1 MAIWSS
7 NDPYAITCPKLGRVE
22 PDDEC
27 DTLQD
32 VPCLMVPFMEV
43 GRAEAELSTA
53 PHLSMLNDVKLDGEH
68 NCVVLL
74 TETEELGYIGAAYL
88 AARQRDVYTGL
99 PFNKNVSSPCFY
111 SEGLLPVL
119 PLSPMDSENTMDSFG
134 ELLTVGQP
142 CMGGDGFS
150 PSDNSWVLD
159 DGDYPLL
166 IAPETCWY
174 GMTELIARE
183 VARRRLTIV
192 MLDKKYDGE
201 QGEGRLRTLRQDL
214 NFTCGAQIVELN
226 KPDQLSDYNRY
237 ILKTELYKNNI
248 HIEDDPYDDILTHL
262 DEFRRSHGGLCNS
275 NILRYVKV
283 LRKQGKKDCRVE
295 LTRAQALAP
304 ITLQS
309 QENAL
314 QAAADLAAEM
324 KEELWGCES
333 VKAQL
338 ESIVDLMQM
347 DCTRRKRGLPTSGH
361 GQILLFAGAPGTG
374 KTTAAK
380 MLCDWLKGRRLLDTT
395 CDDLYKQVSGAQL
408 KAPYVGNT
416 APLVHDLF
424 KNSAFLFIDEA
435 YALAENGQENDN
447 YAQEAMAQL
456 CVELENL
463 PEDRVVVFAGY
474 GGRQNR
480 MRAFL
485 DANPGLA
492 SRITATVQF
501 DAYSP
506 DKEMPAIFAH
516 HAAARG
522 LTLPK
527 DWEKTVVAY
536 FTRRAV
542 REDYGS
548 GREARRLLES
558 CLTAQSH
565 RLMADEKFD
574 ADTLRTLTSAD
585 LKAAIAQLESGFAAL
600 DTAKTGKFGV

>member
-1 MAIWSS
+1 M
-7 NDPYAITCPKLGRVE
+7 
-22 PDDEC
+22 
-27 DTLQD
+27 
-32 VPCLMVPFMEV
+32 
-43 GRAEAELSTA
+43 
-53 PHLSMLNDVKLDGEH
+53 
-68 NCVVLL
+68 
-74 TETEELGYIGAAYL
+74 
-88 AARQRDVYTGL
+88 
-99 PFNKNVSSPCFY
+99 
-111 SEGLLPVL
+111 L

-142 CMGGDGFS
+142 YMGGDGFS

-361 GQILLFAGAPGTG
+361 GQIFA
-374 KTTAAK
+374 
-380 MLCDWLKGRRLLDTT
+380 LRRRARHRQDHRRQDALR
-395 CDDLYKQVSGAQL
+395 
-408 KAPYVGNT
+408 
-416 APLVHDLF
+416 
-424 KNSAFLFIDEA
+424 
-435 YALAENGQENDN
+435 LAEGS
-447 YAQEAMAQL
+447 
-456 CVELENL
+456 
-463 PEDRVVVFAGY
+463 PPAGY
-474 GGRQNR
+474 HLRRFVQAGFRCAAQGPLCGQH
-480 MRAFL
+480 RA
-485 DANPGLA
+485 AGP
-492 SRITATVQF
+492 RPVQEQRL
-501 DAYSP
+501 P
-506 DKEMPAIFAH
+506 IH
-516 HAAARG
+516 RRG
-522 LTLPK
+522 LRP
-527 DWEKTVVAY
+527 
-536 FTRRAV
+536 
-542 REDYGS
+542 
-548 GREARRLLES
+548 GRERAGKR
-558 CLTAQSH
+558 Q
-565 RLMADEKFD
+565 
-574 ADTLRTLTSAD
+574 LRP
-585 LKAAIAQLESGFAAL
+585 GGHGPAL
-600 DTAKTGKFGV
+600 R

>member
-142 CMGGDGFS
+142 YMGGDGFS

-374 KTTAAK
+374 RPPPPR
-380 MLCDWLKGRRLLDTT
+380 C
-395 CDDLYKQVSGAQL
+395 
-408 KAPYVGNT
+408 
-416 APLVHDLF
+416 
-424 KNSAFLFIDEA
+424 SA
-435 YALAENGQENDN
+435 
-447 YAQEAMAQL
+447 
-456 CVELENL
+456 
-463 PEDRVVVFAGY
+463 
-474 GGRQNR
+474 
-480 MRAFL
+480 
-485 DANPGLA
+485 
-492 SRITATVQF
+492 
-501 DAYSP
+501 
-506 DKEMPAIFAH
+506 
-516 HAAARG
+516 
-522 LTLPK
+522 
-527 DWEKTVVAY
+527 
-536 FTRRAV
+536 
-542 REDYGS
+542 
-548 GREARRLLES
+548 
-558 CLTAQSH
+558 
-565 RLMADEKFD
+565 
-574 ADTLRTLTSAD
+574 
-585 LKAAIAQLESGFAAL
+585 
-600 DTAKTGKFGV
+600 TG